1 MIQVSQLSKEER
13 VKEIYMEVNK
23 KMGNSMTFLPTQPII
38 EPSTLIQII
47 ESIEDRVYFI
57 SESPSFEFKGRN
69 WTCQQYKCNSIEDF
83 KILMDDHLNEFF
95 VIYNI
100 MLTNT
105 VVSNA
110 PGISQNQSYMIRGV
124 FIEDPLIKREQI
136 INKILDVEFKCLL
149 CNQIQIYGK

>member
-1 MIQVSQLSKEER
+1 MIQVSQLNKEER
-13 VKEIYMEVNK
+13 VKEIIDGIHK
-23 KMGNSMTFLPTQPII
+23 KTSQSMSFAPFQSVI
-38 EPSTLIQII
+38 EPSTLIQIV

-136 INKILDVEFKCLL
+136 INKILDEE
-149 CNQIQIYGK
+149 